1 LDDNTAPQI
10 VPEAPI
16 APEPTLLE
24 LAAQQSKPTKR
35 AEKTPAREP
44 ADDNNEEDAE
54 ELAAGSE
61 DTDETGDDDG
71 EGNPDADQADDED
84 DDGEEVE
91 WEGNQ
96 YRLPKGIKDAL
107 LRQADYTRKTQ
118 EVAETRREAE
128 AAKVAVYQ
136 QAQLF
141 QSAGPLLVQ
150 QQDAM
155 AKLEELDR
163 TLDFRK
169 LEATDPVAAQSWWRY
184 REQLKE
190 YVGKVGAH
198 IEQTQQQLHFVQQQE
213 TARRV
218 ENMNRVLTKK
228 IKGWSPELNAKISEH
243 AIRKLGYAPDEVA
256 AISDPRVAET
266 VYKAYKYDELVAK
279 NKTRPKSATTTKE
292 PVQPTGKISK
302 GGPGASARKPI
313 DRMSAGEYIEYMS
326 RKERTDKQRDRDGR
340 FGR

>member
-35 AEKTPAREP
+35 AEKTPAP
-44 ADDNNEEDAE
+44 VADDDDDTE
-54 ELAAGSE
+54 ELAAARSE
-61 DTDETGDDDG
+61 DTDETDDDDG

-163 TLDFRK
+163 T
-169 LEATDPVAAQSWWRY
+169 
-184 REQLKE
+184 
-190 YVGKVGAH
+190 
-198 IEQTQQQLHFVQQQE
+198 
-213 TARRV
+213 
-218 ENMNRVLTKK
+218 
-228 IKGWSPELNAKISEH
+228 
-243 AIRKLGYAPDEVA
+243 
-256 AISDPRVAET
+256 
-266 VYKAYKYDELVAK
+266 
-279 NKTRPKSATTTKE
+279 
-292 PVQPTGKISK
+292 QPTPWPHRA
-302 GGPGASARKPI
+302 GGATANS
-313 DRMSAGEYIEYMS
+313 
-326 RKERTDKQRDRDGR
+326 
-340 FGR
+340 

>member
-1 LDDNTAPQI
+1 MEDSTAPQI

-16 APEPTLLE
+16 APEPSLLE
-24 LAAQQSKPTKR
+24 LAAQQSAPKKR
-35 AEKTPAREP
+35 PEKAPAP
-44 ADDNNEEDAE
+44 VADDDDDEDE
-54 ELAAGSE
+54 NTEPDAGSE
-61 DTDETGDDDG
+61 TTDEADEDDG

-84 DDGEEVE
+84 DDGEDVE

-128 AAKVAVYQ
+128 AAKAAVYQ

-141 QSAGPLLVQ
+141 KEAGPLLVQ
-150 QQDAM
+150 QQDAI

-218 ENMNRVLTKK
+218 ENMNRVLSKD

-243 AIRKLGYAPDEVA
+243 AIKKMGFAVDEIA
-256 AISDPRVAET
+256 AISDPRVA
-266 VYKAYKYDELVAK
+266 KALHKAWQFDQLVAK

-302 GGPGASARKPI
+302 GAPGASARKPI
-313 DRMSAGEYIEYMS
+313 DRMSTDEYIEYMN

-340 FGR
+340 FRR